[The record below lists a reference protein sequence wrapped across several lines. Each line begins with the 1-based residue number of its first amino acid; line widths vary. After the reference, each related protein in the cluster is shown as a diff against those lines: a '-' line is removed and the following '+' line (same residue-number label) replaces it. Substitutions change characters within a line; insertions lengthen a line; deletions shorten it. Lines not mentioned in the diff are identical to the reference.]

1 MIGIDEI
8 KEKYEK
14 NIIDKLDKENARKIF
29 NFLMEKKCDF
39 LEDIASDYFDL
50 FVFDYE
56 YFVNKFEYLNKKYN
70 GEFLKK
76 ASMDMNLLE
85 EFYN

>member
-1 MIGIDEI
+1 
-8 KEKYEK
+8 
-14 NIIDKLDKENARKIF
+14 
-29 NFLMEKKCDF
+29 MEKKCDF